1 MRMQIAG
8 AAAPPEPAQIAAVVL
23 AGGRASRLGG
33 ADKPGVRILG
43 RSLLATVTRAAIGA
57 GASRIVIVGPPR
69 PDLAAEV
76 VDGGAQP
83 DSAAGVSIEFTSER
97 PPGSGPV
104 PALRAGLDL
113 VTQPRLVLLAA
124 DLPFLR
130 AGDVR
135 ALLASTDGA
144 AVAGSMFVDGQGRP
158 QWLASCWRT
167 ASLRSALES
176 YQGTS
181 LGGLLGP
188 LRPAEVW
195 TSAVAG
201 QPPPWLDLDTRKDVA
216 EALALATQE
225 SPLAER
231 QGSR

>member
-1 MRMQIAG
+1 MAG
-8 AAAPPEPAQIAAVVL
+8 AAGSPKPGQIAAVVL

-33 ADKPGVRILG
+33 ADKPGVKILG

-57 GASRIVIVGPPR
+57 GACRIVIVGPPR
-69 PDLAAEV
+69 PGLIAEV
-76 VDGGAQP
+76 VDGGRQP
-83 DSAAGVSIEFTSER
+83 DSAAGVSIEFTSEH

-104 PALRAGLDL
+104 PALRAGLEL
-113 VTQPRLVLLAA
+113 VTQPRLILLAA

-130 AGDVR
+130 AGHVR

-144 AVAGSMFVDGQGRP
+144 AVAGSIFVDGQGRP

-167 ASLRSALES
+167 ASLRSALKG
-176 YQGTS
+176 YQGSS

-188 LRPAEVW
+188 LRPTGIT
-195 TSAVAG
+195 TSVVTG
-201 QPPPWLDLDTRKDVA
+201 QPPGWLDLDTREDVA

-225 SPLAER
+225 SPLTE
-231 QGSR
+231 G

>member
-1 MRMQIAG
+1 MRVHMAD
-8 AAAPPEPAQIAAVVL
+8 AAALPEPGQIAAVVL

-33 ADKPGVRILG
+33 ADKPGLRILG

-69 PDLAAEV
+69 PDLVAEV

-83 DSAAGVSIEFTSER
+83 DSTAGVSIEFTSER

-104 PALRAGLDL
+104 PALRAGLEL
-113 VTQPRLVLLAA
+113 VTQHQLVLLAA

-130 AGDVR
+130 AGHVR
-135 ALLASTDGA
+135 ALLASTSGA
-144 AVAGSMFVDGQGRP
+144 AVAGSMFVDGQSRP

-167 ASLRSALES
+167 ASLRSALEG
-176 YQGTS
+176 YRGTS

-188 LRPAEVW
+188 LRPAEIS
-195 TSAVAG
+195 TSTIPG
-201 QPPPWLDLDTRKDVA
+201 QAPPWLDLDTREDVA
-216 EALALATQE
+216 E
-225 SPLAER
+225 
-231 QGSR
+231 

>member
-1 MRMQIAG
+1 MAG
-8 AAAPPEPAQIAAVVL
+8 GAGSLKPGQIAAVVL

-33 ADKPGVRILG
+33 ADKPGIRVLG

-57 GASRIVIVGPPR
+57 GASRIVIVGPSR
-69 PDLAAEV
+69 PDLIAEV
-76 VDGGAQP
+76 ADGGP
-83 DSAAGVSIEFTSER
+83 HTDSAAGFSIEFTSEH

-104 PALRAGLDL
+104 PALRAGLEL
-113 VTQPRLVLLAA
+113 VAEPRLVLLAA

-130 AGDVR
+130 AGHVG

-167 ASLRSALES
+167 TSLRSALEC
-176 YQGTS
+176 YQGSS

-188 LRPAEVW
+188 LRPAEIA
-195 TSAVAG
+195 TSAVAD
-201 QPPPWLDLDTRKDVA
+201 QPPGWLDLDTREDVA
-216 EALALATQE
+216 EALALATQDG
-225 SPLAER
+225 PLAEG

>member
-1 MRMQIAG
+1 MAG
-8 AAAPPEPAQIAAVVL
+8 AAGSLKPGQIAAVVL

-33 ADKPGVRILG
+33 ADKPSIRILG

-69 PDLAAEV
+69 PDLVAEV
-76 VDGGAQP
+76 VDGFPQP
-83 DSAAGVSIEFTSER
+83 DSAAGVSIEFTTEH

-104 PALRAGLDL
+104 PALRAALE
-113 VTQPRLVLLAA
+113 VVAEPRLVLLAA

-130 AGDVR
+130 AGHVR
-135 ALLASTDGA
+135 ALLASTNGA
-144 AVAGSMFVDGQGRP
+144 TVAGSMFVDGQGRP

-167 ASLRSALES
+167 ASLRSALQG
-176 YQGTS
+176 YQGNS

-188 LRPAEVW
+188 LRPTEIT

-201 QPPPWLDLDTRKDVA
+201 QPPGWLDLDTREDLA

-231 QGSR
+231 QGSQ